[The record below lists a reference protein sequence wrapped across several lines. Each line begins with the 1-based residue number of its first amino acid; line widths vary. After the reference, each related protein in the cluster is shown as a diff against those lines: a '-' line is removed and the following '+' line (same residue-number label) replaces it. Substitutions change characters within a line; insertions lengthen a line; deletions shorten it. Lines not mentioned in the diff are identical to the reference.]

1 MRNDETQKNTNNML
15 DMKLV
20 SNKIK
25 TELLLQGT
33 SVDILEMREKLF
45 VLCIL

>member
-1 MRNDETQKNTNNML
+1 MRNDDTQKNTNTMS

-25 TELLLQGT
+25 TELLFQGT
-33 SVDILEMREKLF
+33 SVDILEIREK
-45 VLCIL
+45 